1 MHGVII
7 RIYFSHDPH
16 VFPGIGSSD
25 LLPGEIM
32 IKTFRMRLTLIFTV
46 SMVAFLLLAALAAYL
61 EYKQR
66 LYETVDW
73 YLLRSARS
81 MAEGKLDAKNLE
93 SGQQIFTRVGTDYH
107 QITRINGTT
116 VIGSINSA
124 SQRWPVSMEK
134 LQKALDGRP
143 VYDTVDSKGD
153 KFRVLYFPAGK
164 DEVLRIGA
172 SLEDVNRHLES
183 LTRFIVVFPVFIIG
197 VSFVMGWLL
206 AGVAVAPAIKLRKR
220 AEEIIH
226 SRKAEKIDI
235 GSKGREIDAIVGIF
249 NDMLEDIHSSLE
261 AHKRFT
267 SDVAHEIRS
276 PLTSLIGNTE
286 VTLRKRRTAEEYEEL
301 LRNNLADMVRLSRIT
316 DNILFL
322 TKVDNNILELRK
334 QRFDLNQFLRSIVD
348 RFRFKAERSV
358 ISISEHFGEQPIAL
372 FGDMNLLEQAFS
384 NLIDNAIKYTQR
396 GGIVTIR
403 STGDASEIRVT
414 ISDNGV
420 GIPEDEIPH
429 IFDRFYRGE
438 KEHVRAVGTGL
449 GLSITQWII
458 TANNGKIYVK
468 SKVGAGSDFLVVFPA
483 VEQR

>member
-1 MHGVII
+1 MI
-7 RIYFSHDPH
+7 R
-16 VFPGIGSSD
+16 
-25 LLPGEIM
+25 
-32 IKTFRMRLTLIFTV
+32 TFRMRLTLISTIC
-46 SMVAFLLLAALAAYL
+46 LAAVFCLAAFAAYS

-73 YLLRSARS
+73 SLIRSAKAATER
-81 MAEGKLDAKNLE
+81 KVDANNLE
-93 SGQQIFTRVGTDYH
+93 RSQEIFTRFGTDYH
-107 QITRINGTT
+107 QIVRHDGTT
-116 VIGSINSA
+116 VVGSISSV
-124 SQRWPVSMEK
+124 SQEWPVSMEK

-143 VYDTVDSKGD
+143 VYDIVSSKGE

-172 SLEDVNRHLES
+172 SLEDVKRHLES
-183 LTRFIVVFPVFIIG
+183 LNRLLIVLPFFLVGI
-197 VSFVMGWLL
+197 SFVISWLL
-206 AGVAVAPAIKLRKR
+206 AGIAIAPAIKLRKR
-220 AEEIIH
+220 AEEIIR
-226 SRKAEKIDI
+226 SRMMEKIDI
-235 GSKGREIDAIVGIF
+235 GSKGKEIDAIVGIF
-249 NDMLEDIHSSLE
+249 NNMLEDIHSSLE

-286 VTLRKRRTAEEYEEL
+286 VTLRKKRTVEEYEEL

-322 TKVDNNILELRK
+322 TKVDNHILELRK
-334 QRFDLNQFLRSIVD
+334 QRFDLNQFLRNIVD

-358 ISISEHFGEQPIAL
+358 ITLSEQYGEQPIEL

-384 NLIDNAIKYTQR
+384 NLIDNAIKYTPR
-396 GGIVTIR
+396 SGMVTIG
-403 STGDASEIRVT
+403 STRDETTIRVT
-414 ISDNGV
+414 VSDTGI

-458 TANNGKIYVK
+458 NANSGKIYVK
-468 SKVGAGSDFLVVFPA
+468 SKVGVGSDFIVAFPTG
-483 VEQR
+483 EQR

>member
-1 MHGVII
+1 MI
-7 RIYFSHDPH
+7 R
-16 VFPGIGSSD
+16 
-25 LLPGEIM
+25 
-32 IKTFRMRLTLIFTV
+32 TFRMRLTIIFTICFV
-46 SMVAFLLLAALAAYL
+46 VVFFLAAFAAYS

-66 LYETVDW
+66 LYETIDW
-73 YLLRSARS
+73 SLMRSAKEI
-81 MAEGKLDAKNLE
+81 AEGKIDANHLE
-93 SGQQIFTRVGTDYH
+93 KGQEIITRFGTDYH
-107 QITRINGTT
+107 QIVRRNGTT
-116 VIGSINSA
+116 VVGSISGV

-134 LQKALDGRP
+134 LQRALDGRP
-143 VYDTVDSKGD
+143 AYDTVNSKGE
-153 KFRVLYFPAGK
+153 KFRIIYFPSGK

-172 SLEDVNRHLES
+172 SLEDVARHLES
-183 LTRFIVVFPVFIIG
+183 LNRLVISLPVFLVGLSFII
-197 VSFVMGWLL
+197 SWLL

-220 AEEIIH
+220 AEEIIQ
-226 SRKAEKIDI
+226 SRTAEKLDI
-235 GSKGREIDAIVGIF
+235 GAKGKEIDAIVGIF
-249 NDMLEDIHSSLE
+249 NNMLEDIHSSLE

-286 VTLRKRRTAEEYEEL
+286 VTLRKKRTPDEYEEL

-322 TKVDNNILELRK
+322 SKVDNHILELRK
-334 QRFDLNQFLRSIVD
+334 QRFDLNHFLRNIVD

-358 ISISEHFGEQPIAL
+358 ITLSEQYGEQPIEL

-384 NLIDNAIKYTQR
+384 NLIDNGIKYTPR
-396 GGIVTIR
+396 GGMVTIG
-403 STGDASEIRVT
+403 STANESEIRVT
-414 ISDNGV
+414 ISDTGS

-458 TANNGKIYVK
+458 DANCGKIYVK
-468 SKVGAGSDFLVVFPA
+468 SKVGVGSDFVVVFPA
-483 VEQR
+483 GEQR